1 MTTKV
6 FQQGAIILPDELTE
20 TDFLHLAKL
29 GLELTVGDETYY
41 FDPKSRH
48 KYPSWL
54 PYPRGFRTRYNWK
67 RVTTYMSKW
76 EFIRIVRRG
85 GIVHKPAKQPR
96 LSRSKP
102 YES

>member
-6 FQQGAIILPDELTE
+6 FQQGAIILPNELTE
-20 TDFLHLAKL
+20 TNFLYLAKL
-29 GLELTVGDETYY
+29 GLELTVGNETYY
-41 FDPKSRH
+41 FDSKSRH

-54 PYPRGFRTRYNWK
+54 PDYRGFRIRYNWK
-67 RVTTYMSKW
+67 RNTTYMSKC
-76 EFIRIVRRG
+76 EFIRIARRG